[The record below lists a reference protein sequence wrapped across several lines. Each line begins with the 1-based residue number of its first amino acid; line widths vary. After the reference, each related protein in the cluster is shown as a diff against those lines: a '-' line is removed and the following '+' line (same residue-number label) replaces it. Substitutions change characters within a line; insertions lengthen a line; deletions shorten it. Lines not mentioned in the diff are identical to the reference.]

1 MLKEQFKEIKAA
13 LLTKENEDQK
23 ISIFSSYLQDPER
36 GVHMLLAFASYNDLN
51 LDASV
56 EEVVNQMNKWQDCID
71 FEINLET
78 LRDVAGGRIQHKATE
93 NEAIGIRDGFMH
105 GDDRFMHG
113 DDRFIHGDDR
123 Y

>member
-1 MLKEQFKEIKAA
+1 MIKEQFEKIKVA
-13 LLTKENEDQK
+13 LLAKENEDQR
-23 ISIFSSYLQDPER
+23 ISIFSSYLQDPEH
-36 GVHMLLAFASYNDLN
+36 GAHMLLAFASYNDLN
-51 LDASV
+51 LDACV

-78 LRDVAGGRIQHKATE
+78 LKDVAGGRIQRKATG

-113 DDRFIHGDDR
+113 DDR

>member
-1 MLKEQFKEIKAA
+1 MSKEQFEKIKVA
-13 LLTKENEDQK
+13 LLAKENDDQRK
-23 ISIFSSYLQDPER
+23 SIFSSYLQDPER
-36 GVHMLLAFASYNDLN
+36 GAHMLLAFASYNDLN

-56 EEVVNQMNKWQDCID
+56 EEVVNQIHKWEDCID
-71 FEINLET
+71 LEINLET
-78 LRDVAGGRIQHKATE
+78 LKDVAGGKLQRKSTG

-113 DDRFIHGDDR
+113 DDR

>member
-1 MLKEQFKEIKAA
+1 MSKEQFEEIKAS
-13 LLTKENEDQK
+13 LLTKENEDQR

-36 GVHMLLAFASYNDLN
+36 GAHMLLAFASYNDLN

-56 EEVVNQMNKWQDCID
+56 EEVVNQMNKWQDCVD

-78 LRDVAGGRIQHKATE
+78 LRDAAGGRIQHKATG

-113 DDRFIHGDDR
+113 DDR